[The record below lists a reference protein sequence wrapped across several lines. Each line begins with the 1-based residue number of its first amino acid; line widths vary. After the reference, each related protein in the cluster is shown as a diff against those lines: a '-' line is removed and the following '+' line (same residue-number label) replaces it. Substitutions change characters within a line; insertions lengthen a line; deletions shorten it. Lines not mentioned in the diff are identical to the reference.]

1 MNELLPPLSLL
12 TTFLAASFVLAVTSE
27 PGVLYVLYTVTR
39 SLAQDRRDRDWFQ
52 LQELRLAT

>member
-27 PGVLYVLYTVTR
+27 PGVLYTVTR